1 MINDQVLVARV
12 VANQDSGAFGELI
25 RRHQSQVRNFLRK
38 LARDE
43 ALADDLAQDCFLHA
57 WDKIH
62 TYSGSGTFIGWVLKI
77 AYTTFL
83 QSKRKSKRYDEILD
97 QVGHE
102 KVLETT
108 SHAASPEDVLDLEKL
123 LAALNEQERAIM
135 IFSYACG
142 LSHREIS
149 EATELPAGT
158 VKSIIHRAKEK
169 IRTQFEIES
178 YQHG

>member
-1 MINDQVLVARV
+1 MVAS
-12 VANQDSGAFGELI
+12 QDAGAFGELI

-38 LARDE
+38 LTRDE

-62 TYSGSGTFIGWVLKI
+62 TYSGTGSFIGWVLKI

-83 QSKRKSKRYDEILD
+83 QSARKSKRYHEILEQAGRESD
-97 QVGHE
+97 RSATTGHSAP
-102 KVLETT
+102 ET
-108 SHAASPEDVLDLEKL
+108 ELDLDTL
-123 LAALNEQERAIM
+123 LAALNEQERVIM

-169 IRTQFEIES
+169 IRTQFEIENHK
-178 YQHG
+178 YG

>member
-1 MINDQVLVARV
+1 V
-12 VANQDSGAFGELI
+12 VAGQDAGAFGELI

-38 LARDE
+38 LSRDDT
-43 ALADDLAQDCFLHA
+43 LADDLAQDCFLHA

-62 TYSGSGTFIGWVLKI
+62 TYSGTGSFIGWVLKI

-83 QSKRKSKRYDEILD
+83 QSKRKSKRYQEILE
-97 QVGHE
+97 QAGHE
-102 KVLETT
+102 TDRSMVASANAPET
-108 SHAASPEDVLDLEKL
+108 ELDIDTLM
-123 LAALNEQERAIM
+123 AALNEQERAIM

-169 IRTQFEIES
+169 IRTQFEIENHQ
-178 YQHG
+178 YG

>member
-1 MINDQVLVARV
+1 MVAS
-12 VANQDSGAFGELI
+12 QDAGAYGELI

-43 ALADDLAQDCFLHA
+43 TLADDLAQDCFLHA

-62 TYSGSGTFIGWVLKI
+62 TYSGSGSFIGWVLKI

-83 QSKRKSKRYDEILD
+83 QSKRKSKRYQEIVE
-97 QVGHE
+97 QAGHE
-102 KVLETT
+102 KAE
-108 SHAASPEDVLDLEKL
+108 HAYSQPSEEVFDLDKL
-123 LAALNEQERAIM
+123 LDALNEQERVIM
-135 IFSYACG
+135 IYSYACG

-149 EATELPAGT
+149 EATDMPAGT

-169 IRTQFEIES
+169 IRSQFEIEN

>member
-1 MINDQVLVARV
+1 MVAS
-12 VANQDSGAFGELI
+12 QDSGAFGELI
-25 RRHQSQVRNFLRK
+25 RRHQCQVRNFLRR
-38 LARDE
+38 LTRDE
-43 ALADDLAQDCFLHA
+43 SLADDLAQDCFLHA
-57 WDKIH
+57 WNKIH
-62 TYSGSGTFIGWVLKI
+62 TYSGRGSFIGWVLKI

-83 QSKRKSKRYDEILD
+83 QSKRKSKRYQEIIE
-97 QVGHE
+97 QAGHE
-102 KVLETT
+102 SSRQTT
-108 SHAASPEDVLDLEKL
+108 SHSGTGEDALDADRL
-123 LAALNEQERAIM
+123 LGALNEQERVIM

-169 IRTQFEIES
+169 IRTQFEIEN

>member
-1 MINDQVLVARV
+1 MVAS
-12 VANQDSGAFGELI
+12 QDAGAFGELI

-38 LARDE
+38 LSRDE

-57 WDKIH
+57 WNKIH
-62 TYSGSGTFIGWVLKI
+62 TYSGTGSFIGWVLKI

-83 QSKRKSKRYDEILD
+83 QSKRTSKRYNESLE
-97 QVGHE
+97 QAGHE
-102 KVLETT
+102 SDRSAVT
-108 SHAASPEDVLDLEKL
+108 SHSTPETELDLDTL
-123 LAALNEQERAIM
+123 LGALNEQERVIM

-149 EATELPAGT
+149 ETTELPAGT

-169 IRTQFEIES
+169 IRTQFEIENHQ
-178 YQHG
+178 YG

>member
-1 MINDQVLVARV
+1 MVASRDT
-12 VANQDSGAFGELI
+12 AAFGELI

-43 ALADDLAQDCFLHA
+43 ALADDLAQDCFLHV
-57 WDKIH
+57 WDKVH
-62 TYSGSGTFIGWVLKI
+62 TYTGSGSFIGWMLKV

-83 QSKRKSKRYDEILD
+83 QSKRKSKRYREIVE
-97 QVGHE
+97 QAGHE
-102 KVLETT
+102 ADGVPRTVQD
-108 SHAASPEDVLDLEKL
+108 APENELDLETL
-123 LAALNEQERAIM
+123 MAALNEQERAIM

-169 IRTQFEIES
+169 IRTQFEIENHQ
-178 YQHG
+178 YG

>member
-1 MINDQVLVARV
+1 V
-12 VANQDSGAFGELI
+12 VASQDTGAFGELI

-43 ALADDLAQDCFLHA
+43 TLADDLAQDCFLHA

-62 TYSGSGTFIGWVLKI
+62 TYSGSGSFIGWVLKI

-83 QSKRKSKRYDEILD
+83 QSKRKSKRYHEILEQAGQEMD
-97 QVGHE
+97 RSAVTGRSSA
-102 KVLETT
+102 ET
-108 SHAASPEDVLDLEKL
+108 ELDLGTL
-123 LAALNEQERAIM
+123 LAALNEQERVIM

-169 IRTQFEIES
+169 IRTQFEIENHQ
-178 YQHG
+178 YG

>member
-1 MINDQVLVARV
+1 MVASQD
-12 VANQDSGAFGELI
+12 ANAFGELV

-43 ALADDLAQDCFLHA
+43 TLADDLAQDCFLHV

-62 TYSGSGTFIGWVLKI
+62 TYSGSGSFIGWVLKV

-83 QSKRKSKRYDEILD
+83 QSKRKSKRYHEILE
-97 QVGHE
+97 QAGHE
-102 KVLETT
+102 KESVPMANQSTPET
-108 SHAASPEDVLDLEKL
+108 ELDLDTL

-149 EATELPAGT
+149 EATDLPAGT
-158 VKSIIHRAKEK
+158 VKSIIHRAKER
-169 IRTQFEIES
+169 IRTQFEIENHK
-178 YQHG
+178 YG

>member
-1 MINDQVLVARV
+1 VAS
-12 VANQDSGAFGELI
+12 QDASAFGELI

-43 ALADDLAQDCFLHA
+43 MLADDLAQDCFLHA

-62 TYSGSGTFIGWVLKI
+62 TYSGKGSFIGWVLKI

-83 QSKRKSKRYDEILD
+83 QSKRKSKRYREIVE
-97 QVGHE
+97 QAGHE
-102 KVLETT
+102 AERSSV
-108 SHAASPEDVLDLEKL
+108 AVQGAPEAELDTDTLM
-123 LAALNEQERAIM
+123 AALNEQERAIM

-149 EATELPAGT
+149 EATDMPAGT

-169 IRTQFEIES
+169 IRTQFEIEDHQ
-178 YQHG
+178 YG

>member
-1 MINDQVLVARV
+1 M

-25 RRHQSQVRNFLRK
+25 ERHQSQVRNFLRK

-43 ALADDLAQDCFLHA
+43 TLADDLAQDCFLHA

-83 QSKRKSKRYDEILD
+83 QSKRKSKRYQEIIERAGNENVQQTVHNPASSEDALD
-97 QVGHE
+97 I
-102 KVLETT
+102 
-108 SHAASPEDVLDLEKL
+108 DRL
-123 LAALNEQERAIM
+123 LGVLNEQERVIM

-169 IRTQFEIES
+169 IRTQFEIEN

>member
-1 MINDQVLVARV
+1 MVAS
-12 VANQDSGAFGELI
+12 QDTSAFGELI

-38 LARDE
+38 LTRDD
-43 ALADDLAQDCFLHA
+43 ALADDLAQDCFLHV

-62 TYSGSGTFIGWVLKI
+62 TFSGTGSFIGWMMKI

-83 QSKRKSKRYDEILD
+83 QSKRKSRRYLEILEQAGREAD
-97 QVGHE
+97 LAPTALQGSADTE
-102 KVLETT
+102 
-108 SHAASPEDVLDLEKL
+108 LDLETL
-123 LAALNEQERAIM
+123 MAALNEQERVIM

-149 EATELPAGT
+149 EATEMPAGT

-169 IRTQFEIES
+169 IRTQFELENHK
-178 YQHG
+178 YG

>member
-1 MINDQVLVARV
+1 MVAS
-12 VANQDSGAFGELI
+12 QDTSAFGELI

-43 ALADDLAQDCFLHA
+43 TLADDLAQDCFLHA

-62 TYSGSGTFIGWVLKI
+62 TFSGSGSFIGWLLKV

-83 QSKRKSKRYDEILD
+83 QSKRKAKRYREIVE
-97 QVGHE
+97 QAGHE
-102 KVLETT
+102 AERTPV
-108 SHAASPEDVLDLEKL
+108 AIQGAPEAELDVDTLM
-123 LAALNEQERAIM
+123 AALNEQERVIM

-149 EATELPAGT
+149 EATELPTGT

-169 IRTQFEIES
+169 IRTQFEIENHQ
-178 YQHG
+178 YG

>member
-1 MINDQVLVARV
+1 MVAS
-12 VANQDSGAFGELI
+12 QDADAFGELI
-25 RRHQSQVRNFLRK
+25 RRHQSQVRNFLRR

-62 TYSGSGTFIGWVLKI
+62 TYSGTGSFIGWVLKI

-83 QSKRKSKRYDEILD
+83 QSKRKSKRYSEILE
-97 QVGHE
+97 QAGHE
-102 KVLETT
+102 PG
-108 SHAASPEDVLDLEKL
+108 HAAVTSNSAPETELDVDTLM
-123 LAALNEQERAIM
+123 ATLNEQERVIM

-158 VKSIIHRAKEK
+158 VKSIIHRAKER
-169 IRTQFEIES
+169 IRTQFEIENHQ
-178 YQHG
+178 YG

>member
-1 MINDQVLVARV
+1 MVAS
-12 VANQDSGAFGELI
+12 QDSAAFGELI

-38 LARDE
+38 LTRDE
-43 ALADDLAQDCFLHA
+43 TLADDLAQDCFLHA

-62 TYSGSGTFIGWVLKI
+62 SYSGSGTFIGWVLKI

-83 QSKRKSKRYDEILD
+83 QAKRKSKRYHEILD

-102 KVLETT
+102 KARD
-108 SHAASPEDVLDLEKL
+108 SASEQGAPEDTLDLEKL
-123 LAALNEQERAIM
+123 LAALNEQERVIM